1 MNTDK
6 NETQAQAIEM
16 EQPKLNAEQQWA
28 LRMADGRHRELTAR
42 VEEVAVGTAKTAV
55 AVEGIDTK
63 VNAILEAVAP
73 EAPKSFIGGVF
84 HALDKRLGEALV
96 YLRPIAAMAAVGY
109 GGAKAVQGVQSWRQR
124 RAEAKAA
131 AALPPA
137 TPSAS

>member
-6 NETQAQAIEM
+6 NETQTVEM
-16 EQPKLNAEQQWA
+16 EQPMTAGENWA
-28 LRMADGRHRELTAR
+28 LRTADGRHRELTAR

-63 VNAILEAVAP
+63 VNAILEVVSP
-73 EAPKSFIGGVF
+73 EAPKSFVGSVF

-96 YLRPIAAMAAVGY
+96 YLRPLAAMAAVGY

-124 RAEAKAA
+124 RAEKAAA
-131 AALPPA
+131 AALPP

>member
-6 NETQAQAIEM
+6 NETQMVETEQA
-16 EQPKLNAEQQWA
+16 PKLTAEQNWA

-73 EAPKSFIGGVF
+73 EAPKGWLDSMVFSANEAADKVMFYARPVLLLVATGFAVNSGV
-84 HALDKRLGEALV
+84 RT
-96 YLRPIAAMAAVGY
+96 
-109 GGAKAVQGVQSWRQR
+109 VQGIRQR

-131 AALPPA
+131 ASLPTA